1 VSWSDDTVDG
11 VRARRE
17 QVVMGA
23 VAAAVLV
30 AIVALAAA
38 GGGVKRATATPTP
51 TPPPERGDRPLFG
64 GSLEPRVR
72 YRTRAFVP
80 ALSFAVADSEWIV
93 DDATQPD
100 RLLLVRRIRSG
111 APGGERDPRSYL
123 SFSRAPVPAGRLRRA
138 LRSDRRLLV
147 GRPRPTLVAGI
158 PAQRFRVALRFR
170 DPATACRTL
179 LLVCTTI
186 PPGRYLTAGTQM
198 RRTVLTTASGPLVI
212 DLIGA
217 TQRDLDRVEAP
228 AARVL
233 RTLRI
238 GAR

>member
-1 VSWSDDTVDG
+1 

-17 QVVMGA
+17 QVVLGA

-38 GGGVKRATATPTP
+38 SGGVKRVTVTPTP
-51 TPPPERGDRPLFG
+51 APAERGDRPLFG

-80 ALSFAVADSEWIV
+80 ELSFAVADGEWIV
-93 DDATQPD
+93 PDATQPD

-123 SFSRAPVPAGRLRRA
+123 SFSRAPVSADRLPRA
-138 LRSDRRLLV
+138 LRSDRRLAV
-147 GRPRPTLVAGI
+147 GRPRPTMVAGV
-158 PAQRFRVALRFR
+158 PAESFGVGLRFP
-170 DPATACRTL
+170 DPATACRAL

-186 PPGRYLTAGTQM
+186 PPGRYLVAGTRM
-198 RRTVLTTASGPLVI
+198 RRIVLSTRPGPLVV

-217 TQRDLDRVEAP
+217 TQRDLDKVAGP
-228 AARVL
+228 AADVL

-238 GAR
+238 GPRRR